1 MTYDYRYRL
10 VSYDICDEQTCVYQ
24 HIVGSNT
31 PLTDNEV
38 YARAIGLGEGVVGP
52 DAYNGYTPSDDDLL
66 YTTYEDGGEPNWHVE
81 RLN

>member
-1 MTYDYRYRL
+1 
-10 VSYDICDEQTCVYQ
+10 
-24 HIVGSNT
+24 T